1 MPVKSLP
8 DTIQIPAGSTVQT
21 AGMQGVRL
29 QYKKRAALV
38 KAARFLPDGI
48 YIWMQCVLEARVSIF
63 MLMHYCQLVMS
74 VEIVVAR
81 SATSP
86 ASAPCLHLAEYF
98 LSPRNNVSLVRIA
111 VNLEAVRDNVCA
123 KGFQLFFNGIHC
135 AAEIGV

>member
-1 MPVKSLP
+1 MPVKYLP

-21 AGMQGVRL
+21 AGMQGGPVTIQEKGRPGKGGPFFAGWHL
-29 QYKKRAALV
+29 YMDAVCALS
-38 KAARFLPDGI
+38 A
-48 YIWMQCVLEARVSIF
+48 
-63 MLMHYCQLVMS
+63 CQHIRNDAPMPAMFS
-74 VEIVVAR
+74 EIGVAR

-98 LSPRNNVSLVRIA
+98 FSPCNNVPLVRIA